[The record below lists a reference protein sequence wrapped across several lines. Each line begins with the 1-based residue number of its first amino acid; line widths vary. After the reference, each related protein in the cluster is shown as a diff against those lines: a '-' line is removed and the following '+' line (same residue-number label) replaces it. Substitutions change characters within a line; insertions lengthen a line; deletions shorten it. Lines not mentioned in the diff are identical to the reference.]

1 MVTNTTRDI
10 ERFNR
15 WSHTYERSYLQ
26 GLIFDRA
33 HRAVLE
39 LIADYGKGAA
49 PESILDVG
57 CGTGRFLR
65 KAEQRWSDAR
75 LIGVDPAEGM
85 IEMARHLTPGATFYV
100 SMAESLPL
108 PDASVDVAVTT
119 LSFHHWS
126 DQAAGVREVARVLR
140 PGGHFFLVDAFAPAW
155 MWIFVRLLNPYNPH
169 ISKPRNPT
177 QMQALF
183 TQAGLHV
190 QFQRP
195 VAWRNVFVT
204 VGMRPV

>member
-1 MVTNTTRDI
+1 MAAEKAHDI
-10 ERFNR
+10 DRFSR
-15 WSHTYERSYLQ
+15 WSRTYERSYLQ

-39 LIADYGKGAA
+39 LIASEGAA

-65 KAEQRWSDAR
+65 QAAQRWPGAS

-85 IEMARHLTPGATFYV
+85 IEMARRLTPGATFYV
-100 SMAESLPL
+100 SMAEELPL
-108 PDASVDVAVTT
+108 PGASVDVAVTT

-140 PGGHFFLVDAFAPAW
+140 PGGRFFLVDASTPAW
-155 MWIFVRLLNPYNPH
+155 MQKFVRLLNPYNPH
-169 ISKPRNPT
+169 PSRFLTPDAMRT
-177 QMQALF
+177 LF
-183 TQAGLHV
+183 EQAGLEMQAQRRVFSRHV
-190 QFQRP
+190 LLTIGVRP
-195 VAWRNVFVT
+195 A
-204 VGMRPV
+204 